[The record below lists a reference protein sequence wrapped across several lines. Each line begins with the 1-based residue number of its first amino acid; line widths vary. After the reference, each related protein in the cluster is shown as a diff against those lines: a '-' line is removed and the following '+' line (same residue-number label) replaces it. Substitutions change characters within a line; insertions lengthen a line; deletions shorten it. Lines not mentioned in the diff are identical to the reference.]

1 MIEKVFVEY
10 SRNIDGEWGT
20 FTRTFETISEAMD
33 FISTCV
39 NVYTFKIKV
48 VRRKDS

>member
-20 FTRTFETISEAMD
+20 FTRTFDSLQEAMD
-33 FISTCV
+33 FISCCEK
-39 NVYTFKIKV
+39 VYTFKVKV
-48 VRRKDS
+48 IRKNS